1 MTRSISFFLLAF
13 GLLGTALAQNPRVWL
28 DTDFGPII
36 LELDPVNAPIAT
48 GNFLDYVNDGFYDG
62 LIFHRSIRDF
72 VIQAGGFNR
81 SLEFRQPTY
90 PTIQGEPNNG
100 LLNVPGTIA
109 MALSGNPPNPNS
121 AGTQFFINIVA
132 NDFLD
137 PDFTV
142 FGQVILGMEAVQ
154 QINSSRTTTTF
165 TFLGNSATTDRRF
178 DDLPTIPTTI
188 NRAVQVNGA
197 GFPIM
202 PQHMGSWFDAD
213 NSGVGFNVEI
223 ARDTFSDDGA
233 RLVVYWYDFVQ
244 GEQLWLLGVA
254 PYNYGDTEVTLDLIT
269 WDGQSDVDFLNP
281 PPAENF
287 VTEGTLTVRFDDCST
302 GQFSY
307 QTPMFGAGAMTVSR
321 VTLPEQGSCEGL

>member
-1 MTRSISFFLLAF
+1 MTRSICFFLLAF
-13 GLLGTALAQNPRVWL
+13 GLLSTALAQNPRVWL
-28 DTDFGPII
+28 DTDLGPII
-36 LELDPVNAPIAT
+36 VELDQANAPIAT
-48 GNFLDYVNDGFYDG
+48 DNFLDYVNDGFYDG
-62 LIFHRSIRDF
+62 LIFHRSIRNF

-81 SLEFRQPTY
+81 SLEFRPPTY
-90 PTIQGEPNNG
+90 PLIQGEPNNG
-100 LLNVPGTIA
+100 LLNVPGSIA
-109 MALSGNPPNPNS
+109 MALSGSPPNRNS

-142 FGQVILGMEAVQ
+142 FGHVILGMEAVQ
-154 QINSSRTTTTF
+154 QISNSRTTTTF
-165 TFLGNSATTDRRF
+165 TTDRQF
-178 DDLPTIPTTI
+178 NDLPTIPPTI
-188 NRAVQVNGA
+188 NRAVQINGA

-202 PQHMGSWFDAD
+202 PQHTGSWFDAG

-269 WDGQSDVDFLNP
+269 WDGQSDVNFLTP
-281 PPAENF
+281 PPGENF
-287 VTEGTLTVRFDDCST
+287 VTEGTLTVRFDDCTT
-302 GQFSY
+302 GRFSY
-307 QTPMFGAGAMTVSR
+307 QTPSFGAGEMTVSR
-321 VTLPEQGSCEGL
+321 LTLPEQGTCEGL